1 MTDNSY
7 RFRASKSQ
15 TNFRLANLPKHQLQA
30 FMITIN
36 GKPTDQS
43 LDRVSFKLNDVIE
56 IQRVDGGRDYPLLN
70 FQRDFVKVLLT
81 PLPRL
86 GNIRSLRGLFESCK
100 TLQRVPRDMFVNNP
114 NVTDYTDAFKGC
126 ELHHLGSALFNT
138 VKIRVGLLI
147 APNFH
152 KDAAFGD
159 FQHDVSSLG
168 VLSNNARW
176 TCFSRVPG
184 NMFTARVGKAHRRG
198 SEREGG
204 IIHDG
209 ARSGTRERGSEYGEA
224 ARSCTSGRG
233 TGDAGPAGMM
243 RGYAPPPPLPPERSE
258 GMNY

>member
-126 ELHHLGSALFNT
+126 SGLSLDVDLNPSGSIRLDRFASGCLRQAILHSRSPSRLQGYVNRARDANAT
-138 VKIRVGLLI
+138 IR
-147 APNFH
+147 
-152 KDAAFGD
+152 
-159 FQHDVSSLG
+159 
-168 VLSNNARW
+168 
-176 TCFSRVPG
+176 
-184 NMFTARVGKAHRRG
+184 
-198 SEREGG
+198 
-204 IIHDG
+204 
-209 ARSGTRERGSEYGEA
+209 
-224 ARSCTSGRG
+224 
-233 TGDAGPAGMM
+233 
-243 RGYAPPPPLPPERSE
+243 
-258 GMNY
+258 